1 MNRKHSRPEA
11 PASPP
16 AVDTVVMETTNSDRL
31 HKQLQPSID
40 ELYDIIMEF
49 QPTRRTGR
57 KPSETEKQMTG
68 SKLIT
73 ALTLGIFLGG
83 CDTQQN
89 AEAPAVE
96 PPAQTQTGPSVSFEK
111 YTLDNGLDVI
121 LHVDRSDPVVAINL
135 AAHVGSSREESGR
148 TGFAHLFEH
157 LLFMNSE
164 NLGLGGLDEMN
175 TRIGGEGTNGFT
187 TTDMT
192 QYFQAVPGDALE
204 KVIWAEADKLGYFI
218 NTVTQ
223 AVIDTEKQVVKNE
236 KRQRVDNQPYGH
248 NFYIIGKALYPEDHP
263 YNWQIIGSLAD
274 LEAATLEDVKSFYRR
289 WYVPNNVTLTLSGDF
304 EVTEAKTLIEKY
316 FGEIPRG
323 PAVDSQQ
330 PRSGVLSENIFL
342 YHEDS
347 FATVPRLTMAWPTV
361 DQFHPDSLVL
371 DVLSEYLSDGKRAP
385 LNEVLIDEQKLTSS
399 VSTFSYGKELAGE
412 FYLIVDANA
421 GGDLDALMPAV
432 EAAFRR
438 FEENGI
444 AQADLDRIKTG
455 YEVNFHNRLQ
465 SALGKAI
472 ELGQYNALSGD
483 PDRINRNI
491 QQLEALT
498 TADVRRVYNSYL
510 KDRPYI
516 ATSFVPEGE
525 PGLALTGSLRADVV
539 EEIIVQGAEAEVAQD
554 LAAEEY
560 ERTPSSFDRTIEPP
574 FGKPYSLPAPTLWR
588 DRLDNGIEIYGTES
602 RETPLVY
609 FSLVFDAGR
618 ERADISKPAVAN
630 LTADLLNKGTAG
642 KTTAELEDAIKSL
655 GSTIRISAGDTSTT
669 VSGRALSR
677 NFGQT
682 MALVEEMVLEPRWD
696 AEEFDLLKRR
706 QINQIDQDTGD
717 PNELA
722 RREAARLRYPADH
735 VYSYLPYGTKDK
747 LEAVTLKDL
756 KMFYQAN
763 YSPVRAKLNVV
774 GAVDADAM
782 RAAMDGLSGRWKT
795 PGTEVVSLPQANK
808 VEQSGIYFYDVPG
821 AKQSVLRI
829 QRPSLSAVDLNY
841 PLANALN
848 FLLGGIY
855 TSQLMTELR
864 VNRGYTY
871 SIRSRF
877 SGKKDRGDFF
887 IGSNVRSNVTRESLE
902 LIRDIVAGYGPGF
915 TAEDLVVLKGAV
927 LRGQALKNETL
938 SAKLNAIQNISNFGY
953 PVDFQARNARAVEAM
968 TLEQF
973 KQLAD
978 EYLRPDAMQYIVVGD
993 AATQAEQLDDL
1004 GFGDA
1009 VMLKAQE

>member
-1 MNRKHSRPEA
+1 MTVSR
-11 PASPP
+11 
-16 AVDTVVMETTNSDRL
+16 
-31 HKQLQPSID
+31 
-40 ELYDIIMEF
+40 
-49 QPTRRTGR
+49 
-57 KPSETEKQMTG
+57 
-68 SKLIT
+68 LIST
-73 ALTLGIFLGG
+73 LTLGIILGA
-83 CDTQQN
+83 CDTKQN
-89 AEAPAVE
+89 IEAPLVEAPATE
-96 PPAQTQTGPSVSFEK
+96 TQIQAGSGPSVNFEK

-135 AAHVGSSREESGR
+135 AAHVGSSREVSGR

-164 NLGLGGLDEMN
+164 NLGYGGLDEMN
-175 TRIGGEGTNGFT
+175 TRIGGDGTNGFT

-192 QYFQAVPGDALE
+192 QYFQAVPSDALE

-223 AVIDTEKQVVKNE
+223 SVIDTEKQVVKNE

-248 NFYIIGKALYPEDHP
+248 NFYVIGKALYPEDHP

-304 EVTEAKTLIEKY
+304 DVAKAKTLIEKY
-316 FGEIPRG
+316 FGEIPSG
-323 PAVDSQQ
+323 PAVKSRQ
-330 PRSGVLSENIFL
+330 PLSVVLSENKSLF
-342 YHEDS
+342 HEDS
-347 FATVPRLTMAWPTV
+347 FAKVPRLTMVWPTV
-361 DQFHPDSLVL
+361 DQFHSDSLVL

-399 VSTFSYGKELAGE
+399 VSTFNYGKELAGE
-412 FYLIVDANA
+412 FYLFVDANA
-421 GGDLDALMPAV
+421 GGDLDELVPAV
-432 EAAFRR
+432 ETAFRR
-438 FEENGI
+438 FEESGI
-444 AQADLDRIKTG
+444 AQEDLDRIKAG

-491 QQLEALT
+491 QRLKALT
-498 TADVRRVYNSYL
+498 TADVIRVYDTYL
-510 KDRPYI
+510 KGRPSI
-516 ATSFVPEGE
+516 ATSFVPVGE
-525 PGLALTGSLRADVV
+525 PDMALTGSLRAEVV
-539 EEIIVQGAEAEVAQD
+539 EETIVQSAEADAAQD

-560 ERTPSSFDRTIEPP
+560 ERTPSSFDRTVEPP
-574 FGKPYSLPAPTLWR
+574 FGKPYSLPTPTLWR
-588 DRLDNGIEIYGTES
+588 DRLNNGIEIYGAES

-609 FSLVFDAGR
+609 FSLVLDAGR
-618 ERADISKPAVAN
+618 ERADISKPAVAS

-655 GSTIRISAGDTSTT
+655 GSTIRISAGATSTT

-677 NFGQT
+677 NFAQT
-682 MALVEEMVLEPRWD
+682 MGLVEEMVLDPRWD
-696 AEEFDLLKRR
+696 VEEFDLLKRK
-706 QINQIDQDTGD
+706 QINQIDQNAGD
-717 PNELA
+717 PNAIA
-722 RREAARLRYPADH
+722 RREAAKLRYPADH
-735 VYSYLPYGTKDK
+735 IYSYLPYGTKDK
-747 LEAVTLKDL
+747 LELVTLEDL
-756 KMFYQAN
+756 QKFYQAN
-763 YSPVRAKLNVV
+763 YSPVRARLNVV
-774 GAVDADAM
+774 GAVDSNAV
-782 RAAMDGLSGRWKT
+782 RAAMDALSGRWKA
-795 PGTEVVSLPQANK
+795 PGTAVVSLPQAPE

-821 AKQSVLRI
+821 AKQSVLQI
-829 QRPSLSAVDLNY
+829 QRPSLSAVDPDY

-848 FLLGGIY
+848 FLLGDIY

-871 SIRSRF
+871 GIRSRF
-877 SGKKDRGDFF
+877 QGEKDRGIFS
-887 IGSNVRSNVTRESLE
+887 IASSVRSNVTRESLE

-915 TAEDLVVLKGAV
+915 TAEDLVILKGAV

-938 SAKLNAIQNISNFGY
+938 SAKLDAIQDISNFGY
-953 PVDFQARNARAVEAM
+953 PVDFQARNTRLVEAM

-978 EYLRPDAMQYIVVGD
+978 KYLRPDAMQYVVVGD
-993 AATQAEQLDDL
+993 AATQAKRLGDL
-1004 GFGDA
+1004 GFGAA
-1009 VMLKAQE
+1009 VMLEALDRPGK